1 MKNNQKKIY
10 FSLKSNLLM
19 NLSHIFLFLDFKQS
33 LKTILKALL
42 NESLDLKIVNSFDE
56 LSTFRFF
63 IKIIY

>member
-19 NLSHIFLFLDFKQS
+19 NLSHIFLFLDFEQS
-33 LKTILKALL
+33 LKTILKAFL
-42 NESLDLKIVNSFDE
+42 NASFDLKIVNSFDE